1 MLDAAGGPSQTR
13 SGDPAHNDAAGSAT
27 SASPTPPEAMPTA
40 TSSSGASGPV
50 PVDAGAPR
58 KPAIA
63 AEPGAETP
71 TMGVSNRA
79 SGTPRAPEASPVAQP
94 SAQPTASPATTQA
107 AKAKAKPKAKPK
119 PKPKAKPKSQTAK

>member
-79 SGTPRAPEASPVAQP
+79 SGTPRAPEASPVAKP
-94 SAQPTASPATTQA
+94 SAQPTASPAATQA
-107 AKAKAKPKAKPK
+107 GKAKAKQKAK
-119 PKPKAKPKSQTAK
+119 PKPKAKPKSQAAK